1 MKILV
6 LNCGSSSV
14 KYKLYNMQNESEITS
29 GGVEKIGLPDSFLK
43 FKTSDGEKVV
53 IEHNMP
59 TQKEAV
65 ELILDTLINPKYGF
79 IKSYEEIGAVGHR
92 VVHGGERFSE
102 SVLINDEVLKAVDE
116 ISVLAPLHNPANLKG
131 VDAITKLLPNVKQ
144 VAVFDTAFHQSME
157 PEAYMYALPYRMY
170 SDLKVRRYGFHGTS
184 HRYVSQRACEILGL
198 DYHKAKLITCH
209 IGNGGSVTAI
219 KGGKVLDTS
228 MGLTPTEGLMMGTRT
243 GDVDPGALVF
253 IMEQE
258 GLDAK
263 GLSQLINKESGV
275 AGFSGISSDMRDLEK
290 AISEGNER
298 AKLTLAMYD
307 HRIKKYVGAYLALL
321 DGADAIIFTGGV
333 GENQASTREYVC
345 DHMEYAGIEIDKELN
360 NSVRAKEV
368 VLSTDRSK
376 VKVLIVPTDE
386 ELLIARDTLAL
397 VK

>member
-1 MKILV
+1 
-6 LNCGSSSV
+6 
-14 KYKLYNMQNESEITS
+14 
-29 GGVEKIGLPDSFLK
+29 
-43 FKTSDGEKVV
+43 
-53 IEHNMP
+53 
-59 TQKEAV
+59 
-65 ELILDTLINPKYGF
+65 
-79 IKSYEEIGAVGHR
+79 
-92 VVHGGERFSE
+92 
-102 SVLINDEVLKAVDE
+102 
-116 ISVLAPLHNPANLKG
+116 
-131 VDAITKLLPNVKQ
+131 
-144 VAVFDTAFHQSME
+144 
-157 PEAYMYALPYRMY
+157 MY
-170 SDLKVRRYGFHGTS
+170 SELKVRRYGFHGTS

-243 GDVDPGALVF
+243 GDVDPGALAF
-253 IMEQE
+253 IMEHD

-263 GLSQLINKESGV
+263 GLSKLINKESGV

-321 DGADAIIFTGGV
+321 NGADAIIFTGGV

-345 DHMEYAGIEIDKELN
+345 SDMDYAGIEIDKELN